1 MKKLVFTICMLIL
14 TLNATDTNQDDFGI
28 IDIDYESRS
37 MMLNMIK
44 KKYFEIKCL
53 DFFNILE
60 SFRKVW

>member
-44 KKYFEIKCL
+44 KKYFDTSL
-53 DFFNILE
+53 D
-60 SFRKVW
+60 

>member
-37 MMLNMIK
+37 MILNMIK
-44 KKYFEIKCL
+44 K
-53 DFFNILE
+53 
-60 SFRKVW
+60 